1 MASSDVLNEL
11 IAHFAGYL
19 RLPPGDNYTVKIL
32 YEGSAVPDTGQA
44 DDNAKSHAARHP
56 DLDPMHGAHLNVPVI
71 PAFKPVHLFY
81 LTPHKFQNTDFHSPH
96 PALIQPHPL
105 PPLLNGPAG
114 SGGGGG
120 GGGDFHMTATYQSGG
135 DETILDIRQINVL
148 SSNNLLINNQQVIS
162 ATEAYN
168 QNLHNAEKVLGEMIK
183 VANDVVPNSLN
194 LSEDNTSSGLQ
205 QFVDARD
212 AHPISTLAQDAP
224 FSTHTGQYLNGTP
237 VTDGSNP
244 HQTADNLLTTVANA
258 EQAGITAPPQAPAG
272 DHQHDHIATVSVG
285 NNYQANE
292 AAIVNDQPLSV
303 MLAVQGNYYQTEAII
318 QTNVY
323 GGSNHISGGGPGAAS
338 VASNTIQNIADIQNE
353 VPTLTSGGS
362 GTTTSGL
369 NWSVT
374 VLNGDLVDVHS
385 LVQTNYLQNN
395 NVVYQTTEMGE
406 SLTVAGSNI
415 QTNSAEYQNL
425 TSNYQLIIVEGNY
438 NQADMIY
445 QTNVMLDNNNVRF
458 HGGHGHGGDGGGSAS
473 ATGGGDSLVND
484 ATIVD
489 TANHNYQAF
498 TPAAQSV
505 LQALESQSGTVDPAS
520 VLSAFPNLF
529 GNINVLVVTGNYYDI
544 NYISQTNIMSNS
556 NVVHMWGGHGAT
568 DTVNTGSN
576 IAVNAATIIDGGS
589 ALSPYLQGNYYNDMI
604 LLQTNIIGNN
614 ASAAAHNPGQFVP
627 ELVAFTGALDSA
639 HQGSEATVAA
649 AASTQHH
656 HHDGVAGVLH

>member
-1 MASSDVLNEL
+1 MASSDVLIEL

-44 DDNAKSHAARHP
+44 DDNAKSHAVHHP
-56 DLDPMHGAHLNVPVI
+56 DLDQFHGAHLNVPPI
-71 PAFKPVHLFY
+71 PAFKPDHLFY
-81 LTPHKFQNTDFHSPH
+81 FTPHKFHNTDFHSPH
-96 PALIQPHPL
+96 PSLILPHAL

-114 SGGGGG
+114 AGGGGG
-120 GGGDFHMTATYQSGG
+120 GGGNFQITASYQSGG
-135 DETILDIRQINVL
+135 DETILDIRQVNVL
-148 SSNNLLINNQQVIS
+148 SNNNLLINNQQVTA
-162 ATEAYN
+162 ATEAYEH
-168 QNLHNAEKVLGEMIK
+168 NLKHAEKVLGDM
-183 VANDVVPNSLN
+183 VQQANDAIPNSLN
-194 LSEDNTSSGLQ
+194 LSADNTSSGLQ
-205 QFVDARD
+205 QFVEARD

-224 FSTHTGQYLNGTP
+224 FSTHPGQYVNGTP

-244 HQTADNLLTTVANA
+244 HQTTDNLLTTVANA
-258 EQAGITAPPQAPAG
+258 EQTGLTGPPQAPAG
-272 DHQHDHIATVSVG
+272 DYQHDHIATVSVG
-285 NNYQANE
+285 SNYQAND
-292 AAIVNDQPLSV
+292 AAIVNGEGLTA

-318 QTNVY
+318 QTNVV
-323 GGSNHISGGGPGAAS
+323 GGSDHISGGGPGAAS
-338 VASNTIQNIADIQNE
+338 IAANTVQNIADMQNQ

-374 VLNGDLVDVHS
+374 VLNGDLADVHS

-438 NQADMIY
+438 NQDDLIY

-458 HGGHGHGGDGGGSAS
+458 HGGHGGGTAS
-473 ATGGGDSLVND
+473 ATGGGDNVVND

-505 LQALESQSGTVDPAS
+505 VQALESQSGTVDPAS

-556 NVVHMWGGHGAT
+556 NVVQMWGGHGAT

-589 ALSPYLQGNYYNDMI
+589 ALSPYLQGSYYNDMI

-614 ASAAAHNPGQFVP
+614 ASAAAHNPNQFVP

-639 HQGSEATVAA
+639 HQGSEATIAA
-649 AASTQHH
+649 AASVQQH
-656 HHDGVAGVLH
+656 HHDGVAGVMH